1 MTKYLTIGSRG
12 EEVKHWQEYLAQQG
26 FKLPATGYFDP
37 ATLAATRKMQRKLGV
52 KADGK
57 VGHQTTERQA
67 KAEAPPPIPQAR
79 PDMPPAPQPQAPVLA
94 SAQPGTPAPPPFQS
108 SGPEADLT
116 EMGIAAMQ
124 RRQREGMAQALQS
137 QYYDA
142 RGADLASQGPA
153 PPWQP
158 AYTDQ
163 GSPPTHALDQGI
175 LNARGISPNFDAAG
189 PPAGQSPQ
197 ARDQLIR
204 MLLQQAGG

>member
-57 VGHQTTERQA
+57 VGHNTKARQEQTAAT
-67 KAEAPPPIPQAR
+67 PIPQAR

-94 SAQPGTPAPPPFQS
+94 GDRRGTAAPPPFQS

-142 RGADLASQGPA
+142 RGADLASQSPPPDWSPA
-153 PPWQP
+153 F
-158 AYTDQ
+158 TDQ

-189 PPAGQSPQ
+189 PPGGQSPQ